1 MQQKH
6 TRMSDKHQVSFDSIE
21 IIELPMSLGDNPS
34 VSKGAP
40 VTVEWVA
47 QKRTTFSIDFF
58 EKNRPNRRSRRG
70 LILSAE
76 AREGIL
82 LHHGFCLE
90 DIRIAS
96 WEVEAAKA
104 RRRESKRRKVC
115 SSSSQEDIGDHRLR
129 ILESRQ
135 RQALRRIKKINQL
148 LLLIDLEKENAFVL
162 LPRPPPLLY

>member
-1 MQQKH
+1 MKG
-6 TRMSDKHQVSFDSIE
+6 KQVSFGSIE

-58 EKNRPNRRSRRG
+58 EKYRPNRRPPRD
-70 LILSAE
+70 LVLSTE

-82 LHHGFCLE
+82 LDHGFCLE
-90 DIRIAS
+90 EILSAS
-96 WEVEAAKA
+96 WEVEVAKM
-104 RRRESKRRKVC
+104 RQRESKLMDETRD
-115 SSSSQEDIGDHRLR
+115 QRLR

-135 RQALRRIKKINQL
+135 RQARKRIRKINQSL
-148 LLLIDLEKENAFVL
+148 FLIDA
-162 LPRPPPLLY
+162 